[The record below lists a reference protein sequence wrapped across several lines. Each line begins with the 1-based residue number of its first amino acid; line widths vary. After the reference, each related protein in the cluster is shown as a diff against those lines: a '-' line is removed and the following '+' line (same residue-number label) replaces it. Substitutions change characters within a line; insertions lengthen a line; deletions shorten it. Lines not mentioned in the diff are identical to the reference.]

1 MYNNYQHFFKSDIE
15 NDRIYKKKPVLLKA
29 QGPTKSARHLEE
41 RSRWHD
47 ITRSI
52 ASRTGP
58 CTNTTK
64 LDKWIIIMYSYGIHI
79 YILTT

>member
-1 MYNNYQHFFKSDIE
+1 MYNISTKSDIE
-15 NDRIYKKKPVLLKA
+15 NNRIYKFKACPVKRP
-29 QGPTKSARHLEE
+29 GPTKSARHLEE
-41 RSRWHD
+41 RSRRHD

-64 LDKWIIIMYSYGIHI
+64 
-79 YILTT
+79 T